1 MATEDFKR
9 KLTAI
14 LSADVKGY
22 SRLMREDEEA
32 TVRTITAYRTAIANL
47 IQQYRGR
54 VVDSPGDN
62 ILAEFTSVVD
72 TVNCAVEIQRE
83 LAERNADLPTE
94 RKMQFRIGVNLGDVI
109 QEGQRI
115 YGDGVNIAARMEG
128 LAEGGGICISG
139 TVYDAIEAKLG
150 LEYEYL
156 GEQEFKNIDKPVRAY
171 RVLSFPGAAAHRVIK
186 AKKQV
191 RRKWLGFLAT
201 AALLVLGAAVF
212 IWNFYL
218 RLPTVEGVSGRKTE
232 FSLPTGPSVA
242 VLPFVNMSGDPE
254 QEYFIDGLTENVITG
269 LSGCP
274 KLFVISR
281 SSTFTYKNKPV
292 NVKQVAREFGVEYVV
307 EGSVQKAKDRVRI
320 TVQLIN
326 ATTGH
331 HLWAEKYDR
340 ELRDIF
346 TLQDEITI
354 RIMSALEVRLTEGEQ
369 ARLRY
374 KGPGNLEAAVK
385 ASKALAHFRLMNKDS
400 NALAKK
406 ELEEAIALVP
416 ENSSLYSLLAATHL
430 MDLWLGSTKSNLVS
444 FAQATT
450 CVKKAI
456 ALDKDNS
463 DAYLVLGKLHE
474 IKREHDEAIAAVER
488 AVVLNPNGADAYAG
502 LGIILA
508 LAGRPEE
515 GVEFVKKAIRLNP
528 IPPAYYFNHLG
539 AAYRISGQYEEAI
552 TAYKKAIHNQPG
564 FLFAHI
570 GLAASYAFLG
580 QEEKAHAEAA
590 EVLKIDP
597 GFSLERYAKTYPSK
611 NKADTDR
618 YIGALRKAGLK

>member
-1 MATEDFKR
+1 
-9 KLTAI
+9 
-14 LSADVKGY
+14 
-22 SRLMREDEEA
+22 
-32 TVRTITAYRTAIANL
+32 
-47 IQQYRGR
+47 

-83 LAERNADLPTE
+83 LAERNADLPNE

-109 QEGQRI
+109 QEGERI

-150 LEYEYL
+150 LEYEHL
-156 GEQEFKNIDKPVRAY
+156 GEQEVKNIDKPVRAY
-171 RVLSFPGAAAHRVIK
+171 RVLSFPGATAHRVIR
-186 AKKQV
+186 AKKHV
-191 RRKWLGFLAT
+191 RRKWLGFFAT
-201 AALLVLGAAVF
+201 VAVLVLGAAVF

-218 RLPTVEGVSGRKTE
+218 RLPTVEIVSERKTE

-281 SSTFTYKNKPV
+281 SSTFTYKNKLV
-292 NVKQVAREFGVEYVV
+292 NVQQVARELGAQYVV

-340 ELRDIF
+340 ELGDIF
-346 TLQDEITI
+346 ALQDEITI

-374 KGPGNLEAAVK
+374 RGPANLEVFVK
-385 ASKALAHFRLMNKDS
+385 KAKALAHFRQLNREG

-406 ELEEAIALVP
+406 EVEEALAVAP
-416 ENSSLYSLLAATHL
+416 EDSSLYSLLAATHM
-430 MDLWLGSTKSNLVS
+430 MDLWLGSTESNLIS

-450 CVKKAI
+450 CLKKAI

-463 DAYLVLGKLHE
+463 DAYLILGKLHE
-474 IKREHDEAIAAVER
+474 IKREHDEAIAAAER

-539 AAYRISGQYEEAI
+539 AAYRVSGQYEEAI
-552 TAYKKAIHNQPG
+552 TAYKKAIHNQPTL
-564 FLFAHI
+564 LFAHL
-570 GLAASYAFLG
+570 GLAASYIHVG
-580 QEEKAHAEAA
+580 QEEEAHAEAA

-597 GFSLERYAKTYPSK
+597 EFSLERYAKTYPLK
-611 NKADTDR
+611 KKADKDL
-618 YIGALRKAGLK
+618 YIAALRKAGLK

>member
-1 MATEDFKR
+1 MATQDFNR

-14 LSADVKGY
+14 LSADVEGY

-32 TVRTITAYRTAIANL
+32 TVRTITTYRAVIANL

-62 ILAEFTSVVD
+62 ILAEFISVVD

-83 LAERNADLPTE
+83 LAERNADLPHE

-156 GEQEFKNIDKPVRAY
+156 GEQEVKNIDKPIRAY
-171 RVLSFPGAAAHRVIK
+171 RVLSFPGATAHRVIR
-186 AKKQV
+186 AKKHV

-201 AALLVLGAAVF
+201 VAVLVFGAAVLL
-212 IWNFYL
+212 WNSYL
-218 RLPTVEGVSGRKTE
+218 RLPTVEGVSERKTE
-232 FSLPTGPSVA
+232 YSLPTGPSVA

-269 LSGCP
+269 LSGSP

-281 SSTFTYKNKPV
+281 SSTFTYKDKPV
-292 NVKQVAREFGVEYVV
+292 NVQQVARELGVQYIV

-340 ELRDIF
+340 ELRDVF
-346 TLQDEITI
+346 ALQDEISI
-354 RIMSALEVRLTEGEQ
+354 RIMSALEIRLTEGEQ
-369 ARLRY
+369 ARLRHR
-374 KGPGNLEAAVK
+374 GPASLEAFVK
-385 ASKALAHFRLMNKDS
+385 KAKALEYFRQFTRED
-400 NALAKK
+400 NALARK
-406 ELEEAIALVP
+406 EVEEAMVLVP
-416 ENSSLYSLLAATHL
+416 ENSSLYSLLASTHI
-430 MDLWLGSTKSNLVS
+430 MDLWLGSTKSDLIS

-463 DAYLVLGKLHE
+463 DAYLVLGQLHL
-474 IKREHDEAIAAVER
+474 IKKEHDEAIAAAER
-488 AVVLNPNGADAYAG
+488 SVVLNPNGADAYSG

-508 LAGRPEE
+508 FSGRPEE
-515 GVEFVKKAIRLNP
+515 GVEFLQKAIRLNP
-528 IPPAYYFNHLG
+528 LPPAYYFGQLG
-539 AAYRISGQYEEAI
+539 AAYRASGQYEEAI
-552 TAYKKAIHNQPG
+552 SAYKKAVHKQPT
-564 FLFAHI
+564 FFFAHL
-570 GLAASYAFLG
+570 GLAGIYASLG
-580 QEEKAHAEAA
+580 REGEAHAGAA

-597 GFSLERYAKTYPSK
+597 EFSLERYAKALPFK

-618 YIGALRKAGLK
+618 WISSFRKAGLK

>member
-1 MATEDFKR
+1 
-9 KLTAI
+9 
-14 LSADVKGY
+14 
-22 SRLMREDEEA
+22 
-32 TVRTITAYRTAIANL
+32 
-47 IQQYRGR
+47 
-54 VVDSPGDN
+54 
-62 ILAEFTSVVD
+62 
-72 TVNCAVEIQRE
+72 
-83 LAERNADLPTE
+83 
-94 RKMQFRIGVNLGDVI
+94 
-109 QEGQRI
+109 
-115 YGDGVNIAARMEG
+115 
-128 LAEGGGICISG
+128 
-139 TVYDAIEAKLG
+139 
-150 LEYEYL
+150 
-156 GEQEFKNIDKPVRAY
+156 
-171 RVLSFPGAAAHRVIK
+171 
-186 AKKQV
+186 
-191 RRKWLGFLAT
+191 
-201 AALLVLGAAVF
+201 
-212 IWNFYL
+212 
-218 RLPTVEGVSGRKTE
+218 
-232 FSLPTGPSVA
+232 
-242 VLPFVNMSGDPE
+242 MSGDPE

-292 NVKQVAREFGVEYVV
+292 NVQQVARELGVQYVV

-346 TLQDEITI
+346 ALQDEITI
-354 RIMSALEVRLTEGEQ
+354 RIMSALEVKLTEGEQ

-385 ASKALAHFRLMNKDS
+385 GSKALAHFRLMNKES

-416 ENSSLYSLLAATHL
+416 ENSSLYSLLAATHI
-430 MDLWLGSTKSNLVS
+430 MDLWFGSTKSNLVS

-474 IKREHDEAIAAVER
+474 IKREHNEAIAAAER
-488 AVVLNPNGADAYAG
+488 SITLNPNGADAYAG
-502 LGIILA
+502 LGIILT

-539 AAYRISGQYEEAI
+539 VAYRTSGQYEEAI
-552 TAYKKAIHNQPG
+552 TAYKKAIHNQPTL
-564 FLFAHI
+564 LFAHL
-570 GLAASYAFLG
+570 GLAASYVHLG
-580 QEEKAHAEAA
+580 REEEAHTEAA

-597 GFSLERYAKTYPSK
+597 GFSLERYAKTVPFR
-611 NKADTDR
+611 NKADTNR
-618 YIGALRKAGLK
+618 YVGALRKAGLK

>member
-1 MATEDFKR
+1 
-9 KLTAI
+9 
-14 LSADVKGY
+14 
-22 SRLMREDEEA
+22 
-32 TVRTITAYRTAIANL
+32 
-47 IQQYRGR
+47 
-54 VVDSPGDN
+54 
-62 ILAEFTSVVD
+62 
-72 TVNCAVEIQRE
+72 
-83 LAERNADLPTE
+83 
-94 RKMQFRIGVNLGDVI
+94 MQFRIGINLGDVI
-109 QEGQRI
+109 QEGERI

-156 GEQEFKNIDKPVRAY
+156 GEQEVKNIDKPVRAY
-171 RVLSFPGAAAHRVIK
+171 RVLSFPGAAAHRVIR
-186 AKKQV
+186 AKKHV
-191 RRKWLGFLAT
+191 RRKWLGFLTTVAV
-201 AALLVLGAAVF
+201 LVLGAAVF

-218 RLPTVEGVSGRKTE
+218 RLPTVEIVSERKTE

-242 VLPFVNMSGDPE
+242 VLPFVNMSGDPD

-281 SSTFTYKNKPV
+281 SSTFTYKNKLV
-292 NVKQVAREFGVEYVV
+292 NVQQVARELGVQYVV

-340 ELRDIF
+340 ELGDIF
-346 TLQDEITI
+346 ALQDEITI

-374 KGPGNLEAAVK
+374 RGPVNLEVFVK
-385 ASKALAHFRLMNKDS
+385 KAKALAHFRQFNREG

-406 ELEEAIALVP
+406 EVEEALAVAP
-416 ENSSLYSLLAATHL
+416 ENSSLYSLLAATHM
-430 MDLWLGSTKSNLVS
+430 MDLWLGSTESNLIS

-463 DAYLVLGKLHE
+463 DAYLILGKLHE
-474 IKREHDEAIAAVER
+474 IKREHDEAIAAAER

-502 LGIILA
+502 LGNILT
-508 LAGRPEE
+508 LAGRPEK
-515 GVEFVKKAIRLNP
+515 GVEFVKKAIRLSP
-528 IPPAYYFNHLG
+528 IPPAYYFSHLG
-539 AAYRISGQYEEAI
+539 LAYRDSGQYEEAI
-552 TAYKKAIHNQPG
+552 LAYKKAIYKQPTL
-564 FLFAHI
+564 LFAHL
-570 GLAASYAFLG
+570 GLAASYIYVG
-580 QEEKAHAEAA
+580 QEEEAHAEAA
-590 EVLKIDP
+590 EVLKVDP
-597 GFSLERYAKTYPSK
+597 EFSLERYARTLPYK

-618 YIGALRKAGLK
+618 YVDALRKAGLK

>member
-1 MATEDFKR
+1 MATQDFNR

-14 LSADVKGY
+14 LSADVEGY

-32 TVRTITAYRTAIANL
+32 TVRTITAYRAAIANL

-62 ILAEFTSVVD
+62 ILAEFISVVD

-83 LAERNADLPTE
+83 LAERNTDLPDE

-109 QEGQRI
+109 QEGERI

-128 LAEGGGICISG
+128 LAEGGGICVSG

-156 GEQEFKNIDKPVRAY
+156 GEQEVKNIDKPIRAY
-171 RVLSFPGAAAHRVIK
+171 RVLSFPGAAAHRVIR
-186 AKKQV
+186 AKRHV
-191 RRKWLGFLAT
+191 RRKWLGFLAIV
-201 AALLVLGAAVF
+201 AVLALGAAVLL
-212 IWNFYL
+212 WNSYL
-218 RLPTVEGVSGRKTE
+218 RLPTVEVVSERETE

-254 QEYFIDGLTENVITG
+254 QEYFNDGLTENVITG
-269 LSGCP
+269 LSGNP
-274 KLFVISR
+274 QLFVISR
-281 SSTFTYKNKPV
+281 SSTFTYKGKPI
-292 NVKQVAREFGVEYVV
+292 NVQQVARELGVQYVV

-340 ELRDIF
+340 KLGDIF
-346 TLQDEITI
+346 SLQDEITV
-354 RIMSALEVRLTEGEQ
+354 RIMSALEVKLTEGEQ

-374 KGPGNLEAAVK
+374 RGSENLEVFVK
-385 ASKALAHFRLMNKDS
+385 RTKALEHFRQFTREGS
-400 NALAKK
+400 AQAKK
-406 ELEEAIALVP
+406 ELEEALAMAP
-416 ENSSLYSLLAATHL
+416 ESSWLYSLLASTHIL
-430 MDLWLGSTKSNLVS
+430 DLWLGSSKSNLIS

-463 DAYLVLGKLHE
+463 DAYLLLGQLHLM
-474 IKREHDEAIAAVER
+474 KREHDEAIAAAER
-488 AVVLNPNGADAYAG
+488 SVVLNPNGADAYAG
-502 LGIILA
+502 LGFILA
-508 LAGRPEE
+508 LSGRPEE
-515 GVEFVKKAIRLNP
+515 GVEFLQKAIRLNP

-539 AAYRISGQYEEAI
+539 IAYRVSGQYEEAVS
-552 TAYKKAIHNQPG
+552 AYKKAIHKQPT
-564 FLFAHI
+564 LSFAHI
-570 GLAASYAFLG
+570 GLAASYVYLG
-580 QEEKAHAEAA
+580 REEEAHTAAA

-597 GFSLERYAKTYPSK
+597 EFSLEHFAKTLPYK
-611 NKADTDR
+611 NKAVTDS
-618 YIGALRKAGLK
+618 YVGALRKAGLK